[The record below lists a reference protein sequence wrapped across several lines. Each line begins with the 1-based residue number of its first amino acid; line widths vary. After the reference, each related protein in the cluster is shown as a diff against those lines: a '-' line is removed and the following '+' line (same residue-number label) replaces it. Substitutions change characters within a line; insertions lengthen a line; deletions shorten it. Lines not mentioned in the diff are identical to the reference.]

1 MKEQRGFIVTP
12 LILLAIKAGAVLL
25 AVAAV
30 IGAYKWHASGLREE
44 GRAEVR
50 AQWLAADQ
58 AASKANAEETARRL
72 AAQQANQEKQNAE
85 LAASR
90 AAADR
95 VALASERMRRDHQA
109 AADIW
114 GHTLR
119 NSPTGADLEA
129 AAEAVRVSTE
139 LLGRART
146 RAGVLAR
153 FADAAHAAGSK
164 CERDYATLTP

>member
-1 MKEQRGFIVTP
+1 MISTLGIK
-12 LILLAIKAGAVLL
+12 LIAGAVL
-25 AVAAV
+25 AAAAV
-30 IGAYKWHASGLREE
+30 GAYQWHASSLRDE

-50 AQWLAADQ
+50 AEWLAADQ
-58 AASKANAEETARRL
+58 AASKANAAETLRRL
-72 AAQQANQEKQNAE
+72 NAQKANQDKQNEEIA
-85 LAASR
+85 LAR

-95 VALASERMRRDHQA
+95 VARASDRMLRDHKA

-119 NSPTGADLEA
+119 NSPTTADLAA

-139 LLGRART
+139 LLGRARE

-153 FADAAHAAGSK
+153 FADAAHAAGLK
-164 CERDYATLTP
+164 CERDFDSLSGP